1 MMPVRRAYPD
11 APMVP
16 INARAPGQ
24 PASPW
29 WRACG
34 RYGSATSTIPYGSN
48 QYQPVKHGD
57 PARRNGPIE
66 APAGSQRGR
75 VRASGPL
82 RRETVSGAG
91 SSPGRL
97 KRAGKRLAGSRGPGR
112 VRRAPGLDVARGPM
126 PAGAGARDRVSGGPA
141 WRRAGSSLRAAS
153 RGKQSA
159 RRSGSTRKAAGE
171 CSTMRRGS
179 RAQRGR
185 VRGPGRQRLLVRRET
200 VRRALRIESPEGRL
214 GGGRVRVSPAC
225 RSGAGGFEPPGRFA
239 GKRPARRSGSTRKAA
254 GEYSAMRRGSRA
266 RRGRVRG
273 PGRLRRAL
281 RLDVAPGSP
290 HTPERF
296 RSLRRPP
303 LCEIARS
310 TDMRAATRAA
320 GRYAPAGPD
329 GISPF
334 AVSSTR
340 LSRYVRGARLAGARC
355 RAGRLKRAGKRLVGN
370 RGPGRVRRALRL
382 DSVIG
387 FDRNQ

>member
-1 MMPVRRAYPD
+1 MLVPRGNPRPHGGERVGDTDRRLRQFRTVLINISLSSTAIRRGGTGRSRHRPVR
-11 APMVP
+11 
-16 INARAPGQ
+16 
-24 PASPW
+24 S
-29 WRACG
+29 
-34 RYGSATSTIPYGSN
+34 
-48 QYQPVKHGD
+48 
-57 PARRNGPIE
+57 
-66 APAGSQRGR
+66 
-75 VRASGPL
+75 
-82 RRETVSGAG
+82 
-91 SSPGRL
+91 
-97 KRAGKRLAGSRGPGR
+97 
-112 VRRAPGLDVARGPM
+112 
-126 PAGAGARDRVSGGPA
+126 
-141 WRRAGSSLRAAS
+141 
-153 RGKQSA
+153 
-159 RRSGSTRKAAGE
+159 
-171 CSTMRRGS
+171 
-179 RAQRGR
+179 
-185 VRGPGRQRLLVRRET
+185 
-200 VRRALRIESPEGRL
+200 
-214 GGGRVRVSPAC
+214 
-225 RSGAGGFEPPGRFA
+225 AGGFEPPGRFA